1 MRTVRESAR
10 DVPVIAEV
18 DVLVVGS
25 GPGGL
30 GAAGVGHR
38 RQHRQQEQVA
48 EGRHIQPR
56 RLNHQS
62 GRRPLTTMSASA
74 NG

>member
-1 MRTVRESAR
+1 
-10 DVPVIAEV
+10 
-18 DVLVVGS
+18 
-25 GPGGL
+25 
-30 GAAGVGHR
+30 
-38 RQHRQQEQVA
+38 VA